1 MQNNIIWFKR
11 KFEFDLPPELFPLVV
26 ERLRGTPA
34 RLEEKVADLSP
45 DTLRNKEG
53 NAWSIQETIGH
64 LGDVEALWHGRI
76 DDFHDRLE
84 EFRPANITNS
94 VTSKAN
100 HNEADVKSLLDA
112 FRTEREKLVARFD
125 EMTLEQVSWSAYHRR
140 LDVNMRLIDL
150 AEFIAEHDDHHLS
163 KITDMIDKLKA

>member
-26 ERLRGTPA
+26 ERLRGAPV
-34 RLEEKVADLSP
+34 RLEEKTASLPADI
-45 DTLRNKEG
+45 LRHNEG
-53 NAWSIQETIGH
+53 EAWSIQETIGH

-84 EFRPANITNS
+84 EFRPANISNS

-100 HNEADVKSLLDA
+100 HNEGDIKALLNA
-112 FRTEREKLVARFD
+112 FREERDRLVARFD
-125 EMTLEQVSWSAYHRR
+125 DMTIKQVSWSAYHRR

-150 AEFIAEHDDHHLS
+150 AEFIAEHDDHHFS
-163 KITDMIDKLKA
+163 KITDMIGNLK